1 MLFGGLS
8 LGFPRAG
15 AITFAI
21 EKYPSNAAGVSSS
34 LSSSAQVL
42 AFISV
47 PLATSINDNF
57 GLIYYGMAMAAAL
70 FIYGLA
76 NLILVIK
83 ARQSFEV
90 VQTSS
95 SQSASQVEKDGDIE
109 MKEVSVDKD
118 IDSQSESSK

>member
-57 GLIYYGMAMAAAL
+57 DLIYYGMAMAAAL

-109 MKEVSVDKD
+109 MKEVSVEKD